1 MKLTKKDF
9 NFIHRDKQKEKSRQD
24 KLESFHKTG
33 VWPGSKPKPQTL
45 TRNPADGQ
53 QGDRAWSDKADKKNR
68 RDLRKLKKEIVRRKR
83 KKGEE
88 EEEEEDLGDLEEDY
102 RMLKKMRRGKVRTL
116 FTLKVHLYD

>member
-1 MKLTKKDF
+1 M
-9 NFIHRDKQKEKSRQD
+9 
-24 KLESFHKTG
+24 
-33 VWPGSKPKPQTL
+33 WPGSKPRASKEA
-45 TRNPADGQ
+45 PAASGE
-53 QGDRAWSDKADKKNR
+53 GAWSDKAEKKNR
-68 RDLRKLKKEIVRRKR
+68 KELRKLKKEIVRRKR